1 MALIDRK
8 SDITS
13 FNYNKVGK
21 NNTDENKTFRVN
33 QGQNTGK
40 ETGFDTQTI
49 TNTEYN
55 KLKPDDGQ
63 LITKKIGERYLG
75 TKFDDGFFRGG
86 IALQTER
93 TVDDVKRIGKFL
105 FTEPKGILFNL
116 KQQVLQNNNESGHT
130 RDYKITSPITNL
142 SPLFRDERHRA
153 GGLKPFAES
162 PKYSDEDILDKNIVR
177 KRGHMNNPSYDSSAV
192 NQIILTKGNKT
203 TPSKR
208 VGISF
213 GKYANRSTLN
223 VPFMLK
229 DEYDN
234 LNNPKDFIDFKIYDK
249 INKTYIIFPAYL
261 SDITDNSSAEFSP
274 TRYIGRPDQVFV
286 YTGYTRSI
294 SFGFRV
300 CALTKDDIPIM
311 WQKIDKLKALTLPTY
326 STDVLTGDKEFRP
339 IAPMVELTIGNMFK
353 NTTGY
358 FGSVN
363 VNITENSTWETDD
376 GHQLPIL
383 CDVTCEFTYIGN
395 QLPRNSAN
403 ATQYDRSTPS
413 SIGNDFNLAKIK
425 TANRKTEQP
434 TSNLDFTNSDTVDIP
449 RHFDI
454 MQQLP
459 DSGQAGERGQTSR
472 FDY

>member
-13 FNYNKVGK
+13 FNYDKVGK

-75 TKFDDGFFRGG
+75 TKIDGGFFRGG

-93 TVDDVKRIGKFL
+93 TADDVERIGKFL

-130 RDYKITSPITNL
+130 RDYKFISPITNL
-142 SPLFRDERHRA
+142 SPLLRDERHRA
-153 GGLKPFAES
+153 SGLNPFAES
-162 PKYSDEDILDKNIVR
+162 PKYSDEDILKKNV
-177 KRGHMNNPSYDSSAV
+177 GQSAHMATPSYNYNAV
-192 NQIILTKGNKT
+192 NQVVLKGRNST

-208 VGISF
+208 IAIRTSP
-213 GKYANRSTLN
+213 KKAERSILN
-223 VPFMLK
+223 IPYMSRSDYEKLQI
-229 DEYDN
+229 
-234 LNNPKDFIDFKIYDK
+234 PKDFIDFRIYDK
-249 INKTYIIFPAYL
+249 VNKKYIIFPAYL
-261 SDITDNSSAEFSP
+261 SDITDNSSAEFTP

-311 WQKIDKLKALTLPTY
+311 WQKIDKLKTLTLPTY
-326 STDVLTGDKEFRP
+326 SKDVLTGDKELRP
-339 IAPMVELTIGNMFK
+339 IAPMVELTIGNMFR

-358 FGSVN
+358 FGSIGVN
-363 VNITENSTWETDD
+363 VTENSTWETED

-395 QLPRNSAN
+395 NLPSSNFAN
-403 ATQYDRSTPS
+403 QYDRGTRNPDGTPMDLS
-413 SIGNDFNLAKIK
+413 KIKPAKIEPPK
-425 TANRKTEQP
+425 FNP
-434 TSNLDFTNSDTVDIP
+434 DFTNPDTVDIP
-449 RHFDI
+449 RAFDLI
-454 MQQLP
+454 QQLP
-459 DSGQAGERGQTSR
+459 DSGQTGERGQTSR

>member
-13 FNYNKVGK
+13 FNYDKVGK
-21 NNTDENKTFRVN
+21 NNADENKTFRVN

-63 LITKKIGERYLG
+63 LITKKIGERYGG
-75 TKFDDGFFRGG
+75 TKNDDGFFRGG

-93 TVDDVKRIGKFL
+93 TADDVERIGKFL

-142 SPLFRDERHRA
+142 SPLLRDERHKA
-153 GGLKPFAES
+153 SGLNPFEDS
-162 PKYSDEDILDKNIVR
+162 PKYSDEDILKKNVGSDYNKSNR
-177 KRGHMNNPSYDSSAV
+177 V
-192 NQIILTKGNKT
+192 NQIILKKGNKT
-203 TPSKR
+203 KPSKR
-208 VGISF
+208 AKIQLTSDAASRSYLNLPFIS
-213 GKYANRSTLN
+213 
-223 VPFMLK
+223 K
-229 DEYDN
+229 DKFDTKN
-234 LNNPKDFIDFKIYDK
+234 IPKDFIDFRIYDK
-249 INKTYIIFPAYL
+249 VNKKYIIFPAYL
-261 SDITDNSSAEFSP
+261 SDITDNSSAEYTP
-274 TRYIGRPDQVFV
+274 TRYIGRADQVFV

-326 STDVLTGDKEFRP
+326 SQDVLTGDKELRP
-339 IAPMVELTIGNMFK
+339 IAPIVELTIGNMFR

-358 FGSVN
+358 FGSIG
-363 VNITENSTWETDD
+363 VNITENSTWETED

-395 QLPRNSAN
+395 HLPMNSGN
-403 ATQYDRSTPS
+403 ATQYDRTTINSTTEPDFSDIKANLDKGIPS
-413 SIGNDFNLAKIK
+413 SVELDVDVTDSFEATQRRELKEI
-425 TANRKTEQP
+425 E
-434 TSNLDFTNSDTVDIP
+434 SNPLLRNSGIV
-449 RHFDI
+449 
-454 MQQLP
+454 
-459 DSGQAGERGQTSR
+459 
-472 FDY
+472 

>member
-13 FNYNKVGK
+13 FNYDKVGK

-63 LITKKIGERYLG
+63 LITKKIGERYGG
-75 TKFDDGFFRGG
+75 TKNDDGFFRGG

-93 TVDDVKRIGKFL
+93 TADDVERIGKFL

-130 RDYKITSPITNL
+130 RDYKFLSPITNL
-142 SPLFRDERHRA
+142 SPLLRDERHRA
-153 GGLKPFAES
+153 SGLNPFAES
-162 PKYSDEDILDKNIVR
+162 PKYSDEDILKKNVGSDYNKSNR
-177 KRGHMNNPSYDSSAV
+177 V
-192 NQIILTKGNKT
+192 NQVILKKGNKT
-203 TPSKR
+203 KPSKR
-208 VGISF
+208 VKIKLTPDAASRSYLNLPFIS
-213 GKYANRSTLN
+213 
-223 VPFMLK
+223 K
-229 DEYDN
+229 DKFDN
-234 LNNPKDFIDFKIYDK
+234 KTIPKDFIDFRIYDK
-249 INKTYIIFPAYL
+249 VNKKYIIFPAYL

-311 WQKIDKLKALTLPTY
+311 WQKIDKLKALTLPSY
-326 STDVLTGDKEFRP
+326 SQDVVTGDKEFRP

-358 FGSVN
+358 FGSIG
-363 VNITENSTWETDD
+363 VNITENSTWETED

-395 QLPRNSAN
+395 HLPMNSGN
-403 ATQYDRSTPS
+403 ATQYDRTTINSTTEPDFSDIKANLDKGTPS
-413 SIGNDFNLAKIK
+413 SVELDVDVTDSFEAMQRRELKEI
-425 TANRKTEQP
+425 E
-434 TSNLDFTNSDTVDIP
+434 SNPLLRNSGIV
-449 RHFDI
+449 
-454 MQQLP
+454 
-459 DSGQAGERGQTSR
+459 
-472 FDY
+472 